1 MRSRGLLSEGCDIK
15 DQGACRNLR
24 VEVGKWCGEAVKRM
38 KEIRRARMDNRT
50 ECQLGSKSRASLMWA
65 EYKNSTPINYWET
78 RKFQNL

>member
-1 MRSRGLLSEGCDIK
+1 MPAES
-15 DQGACRNLR
+15 LR

-78 RKFQNL
+78 RKFQNI